1 MALSVRKRAF
11 DAFIIRRMRVKHYFV
26 VRVSGITL
34 KLNNLTHNTLM
45 SSKRMTSMAVESLAQ
60 SISCIVEI
68 LRT

>member
-11 DAFIIRRMRVKHYFV
+11 DAFIIQRMRVKHYFA